1 MKKLFK
7 IVTILFIFSVFLYGK
22 SNNSFFLKDIVIV
35 GTFPSRNSRIKEV
48 ISPFLNKEITFNE
61 IKKIR
66 KKIEEYYKKIGYKL
80 TKVAIPQQK
89 IQNGI
94 VKIYVN
100 VGKIG
105 NIKVENAKNYSKNFI
120 RDGFALKKND
130 LIDYKKMI
138 RSLLLLNEYDDLR
151 VESFLKKSDKKNS
164 TDIVLK
170 VKDSKPMHLDIW
182 YDNLGSDTTSKNRI
196 GAYFSRNNLVL
207 DGDKIVVS
215 PVVSFAPAKTKFIS
229 TEYHISLPNL
239 VAKFGIGFVYA
250 DYLAAGD
257 FSDLGAQGDTY
268 IYSLFFKIPL
278 ARTITSALDI
288 NIKYSKKEAKN
299 YILDSISSKEH
310 IDLIDFGLNGS
321 FSNAYLNLFS
331 KFDLIAGSINDNAIL
346 SRIDEKKRFKKSYLE
361 VSLSKNIN
369 QKFDLITLFKG
380 QYSPF
385 RLPSTEMFSIGGL
398 TTVRG
403 FKSGFK
409 LGDSGFI
416 TSIEGLY
423 KVGLKKYNLKAGI
436 FLDYGSVWVNNPVP
450 GENGRESLFGGGVEV
465 VGDIDK
471 KYNFRVSL
479 GYPIDSTDDEY
490 DKSLNLY
497 VTLNAKIW

>member
-1 MKKLFK
+1 MKKLLKF
-7 IVTILFIFSVFLYGK
+7 ITILLIFTAFLYAK
-22 SNNSFFLKDIVIV
+22 NSNSFFLQDIVIV
-35 GTFPSRNSRIKEV
+35 GTFPSQSSGVQEV
-48 ISPFLNKEITFNE
+48 ISPFLNREITFDE

-89 IQNGI
+89 IQNGR

-105 NIKVENAKNYSKNFI
+105 NIKVVGAKNYSENFI
-120 RDGFALKKND
+120 RNGFALREND

-138 RSLLLLNEYDDLR
+138 KSLLLLNEYDDLR
-151 VESFLKKSDKKNS
+151 VESFLKKGNKKDS

-170 VKDSKPMHLDIW
+170 VKDSKPTHLNIW
-182 YDNLGSDTTSKNRI
+182 YDNLGSSSTSKNRV
-196 GAYFSRNNLVL
+196 GAYFNHNNLML

-215 PVVSFAPAKTKFIS
+215 PVISFAPTKTKFIS
-229 TEYHISLPNL
+229 TRYNMSLPSL
-239 VAKFGIGFVYA
+239 VAKFGVGFVYA

-257 FSDLGAQGDTY
+257 FSDLGSQGDTY
-268 IYSLFFKIPL
+268 IYSLFFKTPL
-278 ARTITSALDI
+278 AKTITSTLDA
-288 NIKYSKKEAKN
+288 NIEYSKKIAKN
-299 YILDSISSKEH
+299 YILDSISSEEH
-310 IDLIDFGLNGS
+310 IDLIDLGLSGS
-321 FSNAYLNLFS
+321 FLNAYLNISSRFG
-331 KFDLIAGSINDNAIL
+331 LIAGNINNSAIL
-346 SRIDEKKRFKKSYLE
+346 SRIDEDKRFKKLYLE
-361 VSLSKNIN
+361 VSLLKNIN

-385 RLPSTEMFSIGGL
+385 RLSPLEMFSIGGL

-403 FKSGFK
+403 FRSGFK

-423 KVGLKKYNLKAGI
+423 KVGLKKHNLKAGM
-436 FLDYGSVWVNNPVP
+436 FLDYGSVWIGNPIP
-450 GENGRESLFGGGVEV
+450 GENRREFLFGGGVEV
-465 VGDIDK
+465 VGNIDK

-479 GYPIDSTDDEY
+479 GYPINSTDDEY
-490 DKSLNLY
+490 DKGLNLY
-497 VTLNAKIW
+497 LTLNAKIW